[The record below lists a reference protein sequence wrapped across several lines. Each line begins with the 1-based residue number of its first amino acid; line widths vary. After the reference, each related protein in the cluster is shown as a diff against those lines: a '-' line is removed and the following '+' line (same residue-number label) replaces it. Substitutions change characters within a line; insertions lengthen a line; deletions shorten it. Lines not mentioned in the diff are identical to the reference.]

1 MDHKLAVDR
10 IVDFHDMVVSKMFG
24 IVKPLNVTNTV
35 GPLDYMPPQKIRST
49 SIGDYLYVV
58 DMTSGHYN
66 VFVKAS

>member
-1 MDHKLAVDR
+1 MHNKLVQAR

-24 IVKPLNVTNTV
+24 IVKPLNVTDTV
-35 GPLDYMPPQKIRST
+35 GPLDYMPPQKIRSA

>member
-1 MDHKLAVDR
+1 MDNKLAVDR

-35 GPLDYMPPQKIRST
+35 GPLDYMPPQKIRSA

-58 DMTSGHYN
+58 DMTSGPYN